1 MTFALLL
8 MHALMYTLK
17 RALVNVLLR
26 VLYENGKQRPQK
38 DQSTM
43 TQNFEIAVF
52 EGDGIGP
59 EITAPTVEILK
70 KLAAQSGGY
79 TLSFTDAPA
88 GAAHYAKTGESL
100 PKTSLDAARAA
111 DAILLSAM
119 GLPDVRYPDGT
130 EISPQIE
137 LRKILDLF
145 AGVRPVTVRAGQ
157 MGPLT
162 LPEGR
167 DIDFV
172 LIRESTEGLFYSQ
185 GAGEVTEDEARETLR
200 ITRKTSEK
208 LFKFAFN
215 LAQNRKDQGRSKGE
229 VTCVDKANV
238 FRAFAF
244 FRALFDAEAKKHP
257 ELTANHAYVD
267 ATALWMVQK
276 PWDFDVMVTENM
288 FGDILSDL
296 GAGLMGGLGLAPS
309 ADIGEDHAVFQP
321 CHGSAPD
328 IAGQGLANPF
338 AMILSAAMMLDWLG
352 TTHNN
357 AALLADGKR
366 LREAVEGI
374 VSSGTGLTRDLG
386 GSAGTADAAK
396 SVEAALFTPAS
407 TAAAS

>member
-1 MTFALLL
+1 MSQTF
-8 MHALMYTLK
+8 
-17 RALVNVLLR
+17 
-26 VLYENGKQRPQK
+26 Q
-38 DQSTM
+38 
-43 TQNFEIAVF
+43 IAVF

-59 EITAPTVEILK
+59 EIMAPTVALLNR
-70 KLAAQSGGY
+70 LAGAANSY
-79 TLSFTDAPA
+79 DLSFDTLPA
-88 GAAHYAKTGESL
+88 GAAHYARTGESL
-100 PKTSLDAARAA
+100 PAASLKAAGEA

-137 LRKILDLF
+137 LRKAFGLF
-145 AGVRPVTVRAGQ
+145 AGVRPVRVRAGQ
-157 MGPLT
+157 ASPLT

-172 LIRESTEGLFYSQ
+172 LIRESTEGLFFSQ
-185 GAGEVTEDEARETLR
+185 GRGEVTPEAATETLR
-200 ITRKTSEK
+200 ITRDISEK
-208 LFKFAFN
+208 LFHFAFRM
-215 LAQNRKDQGRSKGE
+215 AATRKETGLGPGR

-244 FRALFDAEAKKHP
+244 FREIFDEVAAAYP
-257 ELTANHAYVD
+257 DLTADHAYVD

-309 ADIGEDHAVFQP
+309 ADIGLHQAVFQP

-328 IAGQGLANPF
+328 IAGRGVANPF

-352 TTHNN
+352 QKHGNN
-357 AALLADGKR
+357 ALLDDGRR
-366 LREAVEGI
+366 LRAAVEQVVARGD
-374 VSSGTGLTRDLG
+374 TLTRDLG
-386 GSAGTADAAK
+386 GNASTE
-396 SVEAALFTPAS
+396 EAA
-407 TAAAS
+407 AAVLQAMFSG